1 MLLKMFLPIGILKWA
16 YLVLKKD
23 KKKAKQLRIKTFQ
36 GFIEDNFIHQL

>member
-23 KKKAKQLRIKTFQ
+23 KKKAKQLSDQ
-36 GFIEDNFIHQL
+36 NFPRLYRR